1 MIKDKPVV
9 LIVDDEISNVKLL
22 DSILSLNN
30 YEILKAYNGKEALEI
45 LEQNPNIDLV
55 VLDVMMPDIDG
66 FEVCSTI
73 KKKKA
78 YKGIPVILLTA
89 LTDDQS
95 QSRAFEAGATDFI
108 SKPLKKELINARIK
122 THLNLS
128 LLVLEKEKLIWA
140 LNKTLKKVS
149 RFWLLT
155 IGLSTILVLV
165 IIWAMSRSNI

>member
-108 SKPLKKELINARIK
+108 SKPFKER
-122 THLNLS
+122 TYQCQ
-128 LLVLEKEKLIWA
+128 
-140 LNKTLKKVS
+140 NKNSSEFKPSCT
-149 RFWLLT
+149 
-155 IGLSTILVLV
+155 
-165 IIWAMSRSNI
+165 